1 MINNTN
7 YTISK
12 VAHTTWWKISG
23 IMTLYIYTMEENAIT
38 EWTREI
44 NG

>member
-12 VAHTTWWKISG
+12 AAHTTWWKISA
-23 IMTLYIYTMEENAIT
+23 IMTLYFNTMEKKKML
-38 EWTREI
+38 
-44 NG
+44 